1 MTKYQVSKVIYE
13 ELNRLNREIDRKI
26 IQGVSYAEES
36 KMHKMLLAR
45 LRRMVPEQ
53 SLLSRSMN
61 FITSFVF

>member
-26 IQGVSYAEES
+26 IQGISYSEES
-36 KMHKMLLAR
+36 KMHKMLLAK

-53 SLLSRSMN
+53 TLLGRSMS
-61 FITSFVF
+61 FISTFVF